1 MGNHISLWAGPVVA
15 GVYAA
20 AVMVLTLA
28 VWDPEAAVPGLTYQ
42 EIVAGLV
49 TRV

>member
-15 GVYAA
+15 GVYA

-42 EIVAGLV
+42 EIVVGLV